1 MNYLFAVF
9 SFSDG
14 FNHSGLIRQK
24 GKEHLHGQCERQG
37 VSHEQSRTGAGGFV
51 QSGNKCYSGEEH
63 RVRSQGRVSNED
75 NLIEFDFTIK
85 EAQRFNRYK

>member
-24 GKEHLHGQCERQG
+24 GKEHLHGQCKRQG

-85 EAQRFNRYK
+85 EAQRFNR